1 MLLDDL
7 RLDIQQSVVCSF
19 NEFTL
24 AIFQDEVL
32 NGRLLRICCPALY
45 KDNCVAEGRR
55 ALLSSNKTDA
65 DIFEEVNT
73 PINLYYPITSF
84 VHIFFK
90 AIAFVFVTQAC
101 LYC

>member
-65 DIFEEVNT
+65 DIFEEESSEPSNVASVVLVLEYAELST
-73 PINLYYPITSF
+73 
-84 VHIFFK
+84 
-90 AIAFVFVTQAC
+90 
-101 LYC
+101 